1 MKWIAFLLAF
11 GISQTYAQLDIFTL
25 GAKVGIN
32 QGQLTK
38 APALTSPTTTGS
50 FVIGAFSRV
59 KFLSFYAGPEIV
71 FTQRRGVFK
80 DDSTK
85 LTITNTFSYFDVPV
99 LIGVKL
105 SAFRAYA
112 GPNFQFLLSANQTGT
127 ASLKDPN
134 FKKSNFN
141 SSTVGMQLGVG
152 LDLGNIVLDVRYDG
166 SLGNMGKKIVSAT
179 GTQVDYST
187 KSRMVQLTIGY
198 KFL

>member
-1 MKWIAFLLAF
+1 MLCLLLLAF
-11 GISQTYAQLDIFTL
+11 ATQSHAQLDIFTL

-38 APALTSPTTTGS
+38 TPNFSSPTTTGS
-50 FVIGAFSRV
+50 FVAGVFSRV
-59 KFLSFYAGPEIV
+59 KIFSFYAGPELV

-80 DDSTK
+80 DDSSK
-85 LTITNTFSYFDVPV
+85 LTITNTFSYLDVPV

-105 SAFRAYA
+105 TAFRAYI
-112 GPNFQFLLSANQTGT
+112 GPNFQFLLQASQSGT
-127 ASLKDPN
+127 ASLKDAN

-141 SSTVGMQLGVG
+141 SSTVGLQAGIGV
-152 LDLGNIVLDVRYDG
+152 DLGKIVLDLRYDG
-166 SLGNMGKKIVSAT
+166 SIGNMGKKVVSTT
-179 GTQVDYST
+179 GTQLDYST